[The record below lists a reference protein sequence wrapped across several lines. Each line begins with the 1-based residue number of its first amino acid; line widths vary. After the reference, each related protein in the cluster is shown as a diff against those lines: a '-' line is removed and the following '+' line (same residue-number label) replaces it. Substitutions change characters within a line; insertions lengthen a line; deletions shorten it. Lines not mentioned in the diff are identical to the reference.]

1 MKGEIEFL
9 EILTQLK
16 NEKNYFGLTKEDF
29 KQARAIEYIIN
40 DYLKEKARANSLEE
54 KYSKALGILDD
65 NNLLDKLND

>member
-1 MKGEIEFL
+1 MKAEIEFL

-16 NEKNYFGLTKEDF
+16 NEKISFGLTKEDF
-29 KQARAIEYIIN
+29 KQAKAIEYIIN
-40 DYLKEKARANSLEE
+40 DYLKEKSRANSLEE